1 MTEGRILGVDTDLS
15 QKRRQQ
21 CPVGKQIAEFLL
33 DHIADHPF
41 AFSAEDIERI
51 SAVLRPG
58 GGLEGKQADLGAIA
72 MGDDDLMAGADKH
85 GKRRR
90 GLADI
95 GSLRVGCHGLA
106 AL

>member
-1 MTEGRILGVDTDLS
+1 MTEGRILRVDTDLG

-21 CPVGKQIAEFLL
+21 RPVGKQIAEFLL

-58 GGLEGKQADLGAIA
+58 GGLQGKQADLGAIT
-72 MGDDDLMAGADKH
+72 MGDDNLMARADQL
-85 GKRRR
+85 GKRCRR
-90 GLADI
+90 VADV
-95 GSLRVGCHGLA
+95 GPLRVGCHELT